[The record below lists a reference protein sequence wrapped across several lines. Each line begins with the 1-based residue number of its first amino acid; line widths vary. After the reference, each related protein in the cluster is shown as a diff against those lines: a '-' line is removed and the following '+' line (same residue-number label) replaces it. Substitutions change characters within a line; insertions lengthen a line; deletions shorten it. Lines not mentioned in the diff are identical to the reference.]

1 MAENVVHCDDEF
13 VHSIKTLLWGNTVKK
28 DVFKRWAQGFYFSPD
43 EPTALIQTEGGP
55 CAVIAPV
62 QAFILKELLSE
73 TDVSTWKNINLDTCY
88 QLLVRASIEILKQAA
103 GEKVPKFC
111 IVFMDCK
118 FSNEDNGRKAKWVEK
133 IPEIENREEEISV
146 ANNENQETNKK
157 ILLMDMNEECRAID
171 SDLFHSQLRL
181 FTTNT
186 SEHVEE
192 FFLERLEMLKDRYGI
207 LLLLYSVIVT
217 KGVTEIRSE
226 MSDPLESMIDSTYG
240 YGNQSLINL
249 MLTGRA
255 VSHVWD
261 HDQDV
266 GGLKLRGIDKQNP
279 IGFLA
284 LLEYLC
290 YCEVG
295 TFLKSPSYPIW
306 VLGSETHLTVLFSTE
321 KRLVSPETPADQ
333 AKRIFRK
340 FDPEGNDFIPA
351 NLLQD
356 VLAELGLVTD
366 TDYVN
371 VMQKKLDTE
380 NLGIILRTNFMDEF
394 FPEEPRTC
402 PDTFPLY
409 HHNSLQHSNPE
420 NKVKYHKGQAVLLE
434 CTIKG
439 IMESNPMLTVL
450 QTKWPRIEVQ
460 WDIGQNPSLN

>member
-1 MAENVVHCDDEF
+1 MSLELFDHPPPLGDVETDTHTSDVINNQSEDAHPHRPISGHTKLIKPPSHEKIVSKKVQEDKTSITARP
-13 VHSIKTLLWGNTVKK
+13 SIKTH
-28 DVFKRWAQGFYFSPD
+28 DEQFSARD
-43 EPTALIQTEGGP
+43 SHTS
-55 CAVIAPV
+55 
-62 QAFILKELLSE
+62 ELFS
-73 TDVSTWKNINLDTCY
+73 STLTRSSSVNL
-88 QLLVRASIEILKQAA
+88 E
-103 GEKVPKFC
+103 
-111 IVFMDCK
+111 
-118 FSNEDNGRKAKWVEK
+118 
-133 IPEIENREEEISV
+133 
-146 ANNENQETNKK
+146 
-157 ILLMDMNEECRAID
+157 
-171 SDLFHSQLRL
+171 L
-181 FTTNT
+181 FTTNS

-192 FFLERLEMLKDRYGI
+192 FFSERLEMLKDRYGI

-266 GGLKLRGIDKQNP
+266 GGLKLRGIDKQNT

-284 LLEYLC
+284 LLEHLC

-295 TFLKSPSYPIW
+295 TFLKSPSHPIW

-333 AKRIFRK
+333 AKRVFRK
-340 FDPEGNDFIPA
+340 FDPEGNDFISA
-351 NLLQD
+351 NSLQD
-356 VLAELGLVTD
+356 VLAELGLVAD

-371 VMQKKLDTE
+371 VMKKKLDNE

-394 FPEEPRTC
+394 FPEEPLTC

-409 HHNSLQHSNPE
+409 HYNGLQHSNPE
-420 NKVKYHKGQAVLLE
+420 NKVIYHRGQAVLLE

-439 IMESNPMLTVL
+439 IMESNPMLTAL
-450 QTKWPRIEVQ
+450 QTKWPRIEIQ

>member
-1 MAENVVHCDDEF
+1 MAENVIQCDNEF
-13 VHSIKTLLWGNTVKK
+13 VHSIKTLLWGNTIKQ

-43 EPTALIQTEGGP
+43 EPTALIQAEGGP
-55 CAVIAPV
+55 CAVLAPV

-73 TDVSTWKNINLDTCY
+73 IDISTWKSINLDTCY

-103 GEKVPKFC
+103 GEKVSKYC

-118 FSNEDNGRKAKWVEK
+118 FSNE
-133 IPEIENREEEISV
+133 ENKKKSMESVSKMENHEEEISTED
-146 ANNENQETNKK
+146 NGDQEKSK
-157 ILLMDMNEECRAID
+157 EILVTEVNTECKSVD
-171 SDLFHSQLRL
+171 SDYFHSQLRL
-181 FTTNT
+181 FITNT

-192 FFLERLEMLKDRYGI
+192 FFSERLEMLKDRYGV

-261 HDQDV
+261 HDQDI

-279 IGFLA
+279 VGFLA
-284 LLEYLC
+284 LLEHLR

-295 TFLKSPSYPIW
+295 TFLKSPSHPIW
-306 VLGSETHLTVLFSTE
+306 VLGSETHLSVLFSTE

-333 AKRIFRK
+333 AKRVFRK
-340 FDPEGNDFIPA
+340 FDPEGNNFIPA

-366 TDYVN
+366 ADYVN
-371 VMQKKLDTE
+371 VMRKKLDNE

-409 HHNSLQHSNPE
+409 HYNGLQHSNPE
-420 NKVKYHKGQAVLLE
+420 NKVIYRKGQAVLLE

-439 IMESNPMLTVL
+439 VMESNPMLTVL
-450 QTKWPRIEVQ
+450 QTKWPRIEIQ

>member
-1 MAENVVHCDDEF
+1 MAENVVQCDELIR
-13 VHSIKTLLWGNTVKK
+13 SIKTLLWGSSVKE

-43 EPTALIQTEGGP
+43 EPTALIQEKGGP
-55 CAVIAPV
+55 CAIIAPV
-62 QAFILKELLSE
+62 QAFILKVLLSE
-73 TDVSTWKNINLDTCY
+73 CDISIWRNINQDKCY
-88 QLLVRASIEILKQAA
+88 QLLVQASVEILKQAA
-103 GEKVPKFC
+103 GEKVPKFL
-111 IVFMDCK
+111 IVYMDCK
-118 FSNEDNGRKAKWVEK
+118 LSNK
-133 IPEIENREEEISV
+133 
-146 ANNENQETNKK
+146 NNEEKSRLSENTSQTEQEEKKNVENKESQEENEE
-157 ILLMDMNEECRAID
+157 LLMKEVNEECTNVESD
-171 SDLFHSQLRL
+171 SFHSQLRL

-186 SEHVEE
+186 SEQVEE
-192 FFLERLEMLKDRYGI
+192 FFSEKLEMLKAKYGV
-207 LLLLYSVIVT
+207 LLLLYSVIGT
-217 KGVTEIRSE
+217 KGITEIRSE
-226 MSDPLESMIDSTYG
+226 MSDPSESMIDSTYG

-261 HDQDV
+261 HDQDI
-266 GGLKLRGIDKQNP
+266 GGLKLRGIDKQNT

-284 LLEYLC
+284 LLEHLC

-306 VLGSETHLTVLFSTE
+306 VLGSETHLTVLFSDE

-340 FDPEGNDFIPA
+340 FDPEGNNFIPA

-366 TDYVN
+366 PEYVN
-371 VMQKKLDTE
+371 VMRKKLDNE
-380 NLGIILRTNFMDEF
+380 NLGIILRSYFMDEF
-394 FPEEPRTC
+394 FPEKPRTC

-409 HHNSLQHSNPE
+409 HYNGLRHSNPN
-420 NKVKYHKGQAVLLE
+420 NKVMYHKGQAVLLE
-434 CTIKG
+434 CTIKA

-450 QTKWPRIEVQ
+450 QTKWPRIEIQ

>member
-1 MAENVVHCDDEF
+1 MAENVSQCDDEF
-13 VHSIKTLLWGNTVKK
+13 IHSIKALLWGNTVKK

-43 EPTALIQTEGGP
+43 EPTALVQTEGGP

-73 TDVSTWKNINLDTCY
+73 TDISIWKNINMDTSY

-103 GEKVPKFC
+103 GEKVPKFY
-111 IVFMDCK
+111 IVFMDCT
-118 FSNEDNGRKAKWVEK
+118 FPNHENERKAKWIEK
-133 IPEIENREEEISV
+133 VPKIENSEEEISIE
-146 ANNENQETNKK
+146 NNENMEQNKEL
-157 ILLMDMNEECRAID
+157 LLMEINEECQNID
-171 SDLFHSQLRL
+171 CDLFHSQLRL

-186 SEHVEE
+186 TEQLEE
-192 FFLERLEMLKDRYGI
+192 FFSERLEMLKDRYGI

-217 KGVTEIRSE
+217 KGITEIRSE
-226 MSDPLESMIDSTYG
+226 MSDPLEPMIDSVYG
-240 YGNQSLINL
+240 YGSQSLINL

-266 GGLKLRGIDKQNP
+266 GGLKLRGIDKQNS

-284 LLEYLC
+284 LLEHLC

-295 TFLKSPSYPIW
+295 TFLKSPSHPIW
-306 VLGSETHLTVLFSTE
+306 VLGSETHLSVLFSTE

-333 AKRIFRK
+333 AKRVFRK
-340 FDPEGNDFIPA
+340 FDPEGNNFIPV

-366 TDYVN
+366 TEYVH
-371 VMQKKLDTE
+371 VMKKKLDNE

-409 HHNSLQHSNPE
+409 HYNGLPHSNPE
-420 NKVKYHKGQAVLLE
+420 NKVIYHRGQAVLLE

-450 QTKWPRIEVQ
+450 QTKWPRIEIQ
-460 WDIGQNPSLN
+460 WDTIQNPSLN

>member
-1 MAENVVHCDDEF
+1 MAENVIQCDNEF
-13 VHSIKTLLWGNTVKK
+13 VHSIKTLLWGNTIKQ

-43 EPTALIQTEGGP
+43 EPTALIQAEGGP
-55 CAVIAPV
+55 CAVLAPV

-73 TDVSTWKNINLDTCY
+73 IDISTWKSINLDTCY

-103 GEKVPKFC
+103 GEKVSKYC

-118 FSNEDNGRKAKWVEK
+118 FSNEENKKKWMESVSKVE
-133 IPEIENREEEISV
+133 NHEEEIS
-146 ANNENQETNKK
+146 AEDNGHQEKSK
-157 ILLMDMNEECRAID
+157 EILVTEVNTECKSVD
-171 SDLFHSQLRL
+171 SDFFHSQLRL
-181 FTTNT
+181 FITNT

-192 FFLERLEMLKDRYGI
+192 FFSERLEMLKDRYGV

-261 HDQDV
+261 HDQDI

-279 IGFLA
+279 VGFLA
-284 LLEYLC
+284 LLEHLR

-295 TFLKSPSYPIW
+295 TFLKSPSHPIW
-306 VLGSETHLTVLFSTE
+306 VLGSETHLSVLFSTE

-333 AKRIFRK
+333 AKRVFRK
-340 FDPEGNDFIPA
+340 FDPEGNNFIPA

-366 TDYVN
+366 ADYVN
-371 VMQKKLDTE
+371 VMRKKLDNE

-409 HHNSLQHSNPE
+409 HYNGLQHSNPE
-420 NKVKYHKGQAVLLE
+420 NKVIYRKGQAVLLE

-439 IMESNPMLTVL
+439 VMESNPMLTVL
-450 QTKWPRIEVQ
+450 QTKWPRIEIQ

>member
-1 MAENVVHCDDEF
+1 MAENVIQCDNEF
-13 VHSIKTLLWGNTVKK
+13 VHSIKTLLWGNTIKQ

-43 EPTALIQTEGGP
+43 EPTALIQAEGGP

-73 TDVSTWKNINLDTCY
+73 IDISTWKSINLDTCY

-103 GEKVPKFC
+103 GEKVSKFC

-118 FSNEDNGRKAKWVEK
+118 LSNEENRKKWKESVSE
-133 IPEIENREEEISV
+133 EANREEEIS
-146 ANNENQETNKK
+146 AEDNGDQEKSKET
-157 ILLMDMNEECRAID
+157 LLSEVNHECKSID
-171 SDLFHSQLRL
+171 SDFFHSQLRL
-181 FTTNT
+181 FITNT

-192 FFLERLEMLKDRYGI
+192 FFSERLEMLKDRYGV

-261 HDQDV
+261 HDQDI

-279 IGFLA
+279 VGFLA
-284 LLEYLC
+284 LLEHLR

-295 TFLKSPSYPIW
+295 TFLKSPSHPIW
-306 VLGSETHLTVLFSTE
+306 VLGSETHLSVLFSTE
-321 KRLVSPETPADQ
+321 KRLVGPETPADQ
-333 AKRIFRK
+333 AKRVFRK
-340 FDPEGNDFIPA
+340 FDPEVYNFISA

-366 TDYVN
+366 ADYVN
-371 VMQKKLDTE
+371 VMRKKLDSE
-380 NLGIILRTNFMDEF
+380 NLGIILRANFMDEF
-394 FPEEPRTC
+394 FPEETRTC

-409 HHNSLQHSNPE
+409 HYNGLQHSNPE
-420 NKVKYHKGQAVLLE
+420 NKVIYRKGQAVLLE

-439 IMESNPMLTVL
+439 VMESNLMLTVL
-450 QTKWPRIEVQ
+450 QTKWPRIEIQ
-460 WDIGQNPSLN
+460 WDNGQNPSLN